1 MTPITDASV
10 RAQTW
15 RHWDW
20 RPAAPQIYLG
30 SVIVAGMF
38 VLAMS
43 IRSLISAPWDPRL
56 TLLVALT
63 VAGSQ
68 LMLRMPAFPVSF
80 SISDIFTFATALMFG
95 PGPAAVVV
103 AVDAAVLSTRLVRSQ
118 RSATRY
124 LFNASAGALAMSVS
138 AGAFFALSRTPPLA
152 ADPSAIVG
160 HVGSLAAFAILYFV
174 GEYRPRGSGHRPRRR
189 AAALAGVARAL
200 HVLVARVCRR
210 RRGRQVA
217 LFLMSTQH
225 GDFRVLAFVMPFPF
239 ILYVTFRTAVGRM
252 QDDVAH
258 LTRIN
263 TMYLATIETLAHAV
277 DARDQVDARSS
288 PAGADKCHA
297 ARARVEH

>member
-1 MTPITDASV
+1 MTPITDAGV

-80 SISDIFTFATALMFG
+80 SISDIFTFTTALMFG
-95 PGPAAVVV
+95 PARGRRRGGGRRRGALDASGAQPAHRHA
-103 AVDAAVLSTRLVRSQ
+103 L
-118 RSATRY
+118 
-124 LFNASAGALAMSVS
+124 LFNVSAGALAMSVS
-138 AGAFFALSRTPPLA
+138 AGAFFTLSRTPPLA
-152 ADPSAIVG
+152 ADPSRHRRARR
-160 HVGSLAAFAILYFV
+160 LARRVCDPVFR
-174 GEYRPRGSGHRPRRR
+174 GEHRPRGGGHRPRRR

-200 HVLVARVCRR
+200 HVAC
-210 RRGRQVA
+210 GPG
-217 LFLMSTQH
+217 T
-225 GDFRVLAFVMPFPF
+225 
-239 ILYVTFRTAVGRM
+239 
-252 QDDVAH
+252 
-258 LTRIN
+258 
-263 TMYLATIETLAHAV
+263 
-277 DARDQVDARSS
+277 
-288 PAGADKCHA
+288 
-297 ARARVEH
+297 